1 MSSERVAGGPG
12 IHLEGERI
20 TRVFGDRTVLDVDRL
35 EVPAGDTVA
44 LLGPSGSGKSTLS
57 RILGLLDEPTS
68 GRVRYDGSEVT
79 VKDDLAREQVTA
91 VFQRPFLM
99 RGTVAYNVAY
109 GLRLR
114 GVAGEERDRRVAEA
128 LDRVGLAGYEERSA
142 ITLSGGEA
150 QRVALARGL
159 VLRPRLVLLD
169 EPLASLDP
177 LVKAQVL
184 DVFRAALSGGEMSA
198 LYVTHDQDEAF
209 MIADRVAVMREGRIV
224 SEGPV
229 DQVMGVPDD
238 EWLAGFFGMM
248 DALDGVVTESQDGL
262 TTVRCD
268 GATIR
273 VVGEEPVGTAVRVG
287 VRPEDVTLFVGAEPP
302 VGSSAL
308 NMLAGTVAGT
318 RPTGASWRV
327 DVSVGKVAI
336 AASVSRASYAEL
348 GLGPG
353 CTVIATFKAT
363 AVRMRRAETIDRL
376 S

>member
-1 MSSERVAGGPG
+1 MSSERTPGDPG
-12 IHLEGERI
+12 IHLEADHV
-20 TRVFGDRTVLDVDRL
+20 TRVFGDRTVLDVERL

-57 RILGLLDEPTS
+57 RILALLDKPSS
-68 GRVRYDGSEVT
+68 GRVKYDGSEVST
-79 VKDDLAREQVTA
+79 RDDRAREQVTA

-114 GVAGEERDRRVAEA
+114 GVAGEERDARVAEG

-142 ITLSGGEA
+142 LTLSGGEA

-184 DVFRAALSGGEMSA
+184 DVFRAALRGGEMSA

-209 MIADRVAVMREGRIV
+209 MIADRVAVMRDGRIV

-248 DALDGVVTESQDGL
+248 DAVDGVVSESRDGL

-268 GATIR
+268 GVTIR
-273 VVGEEPVGTAVRVG
+273 VVGEEPVGAAVRVG
-287 VRPEDVTLFVGAEPP
+287 VRPEDVTLYVGSEPP

-308 NMLAGTVAGT
+308 NLLPGEVVAT

-327 DVSVGKVAI
+327 DVSIGGVAI
-336 AASVSRASYAEL
+336 AASVSRASYTEL
-348 GLGPG
+348 DLRPG
-353 CTVIATFKAT
+353 CRVTAMFKAT
-363 AVRMRRAETIDRL
+363 AVRMRHADVIEQTR
-376 S
+376 